1 MKYFFLALISAVFTI
16 TVSGCASYNAS
27 YSPAGSH
34 EPLTGSQ
41 ISKLNGIMFAYLDI
55 SAAKFSIIPPRTKH
69 AAVGNFY
76 RPHVSV
82 KIMAGAR
89 ARIQKAGI
97 KPGYNGKP
105 SAGGYDKNTGK
116 DIQPYAISVFNG
128 KLFLKIYSKQTVAI
142 NKNFSIAGVLVD
154 LKNIR
159 YDKGYEVVS
168 MSLENKGQTKT
179 IMENF
184 KYSNAGNS
192 FELRKFEIIQNLTVA
207 NKYKRGVTL
216 WVSF

>member
-1 MKYFFLALISAVFTI
+1 MKYFFLALISAVFTV
-16 TVSGCASYNAS
+16 TVSGCAYYNAS
-27 YSPAGSH
+27 YSPAAGSH
-34 EPLTGSQ
+34 APLTGSQ
-41 ISKLNGIMFAYLDI
+41 IRKLNRIMFAYLNI

-69 AAVGNFY
+69 AAAGNFY
-76 RPHVSV
+76 RPHASV
-82 KIMAGAR
+82 KIMAAR
-89 ARIQKAGI
+89 ARIKNI
-97 KPGYNGKP
+97 GK
-105 SAGGYDKNTGK
+105 
-116 DIQPYAISVFNG
+116 QMRPYAISVLNG
-128 KLFLKIYSKQTVAI
+128 KLFLKIYSKRPVAI
-142 NKNFSIAGVLVD
+142 NKNLSIAGVLIG

-207 NKYKRGVTL
+207 NKYKRGITL

>member
-1 MKYFFLALISAVFTI
+1 MKHFFLALISAVFTV
-16 TVSGCASYNAS
+16 TVSGCAYNAS
-27 YSPAGSH
+27 YTPGAGSH
-34 EPLTGSQ
+34 APLTVSQ
-41 ISKLNGIMFAYLDI
+41 IRKLNGIMFAYLNI
-55 SAAKFSIIPPRTKH
+55 SAAKFSIIPPGTKR
-69 AAVGNFY
+69 AAGNFY

-82 KIMAGAR
+82 KIMAAR
-89 ARIQKAGI
+89 ARIKNI
-97 KPGYNGKP
+97 GK
-105 SAGGYDKNTGK
+105 
-116 DIQPYAISVFNG
+116 QMRPYAISVLNG
-128 KLFLKIYSKQTVAI
+128 KLFLKIYSKRPVAI
-142 NKNFSIAGVLVD
+142 NKNLSIAGVLIG

-207 NKYKRGVTL
+207 NKYKRGITL

>member
-1 MKYFFLALISAVFTI
+1 MKYFFLALISAVFTV
-16 TVSGCASYNAS
+16 TVSGCAYYNAS
-27 YSPAGSH
+27 YSPSAGSH
-34 EPLTGSQ
+34 APLTVSQ
-41 ISKLNGIMFAYLDI
+41 IRKLNGIMFAYLNI
-55 SAAKFSIIPPRTKH
+55 SAAKFSIIPPGTKR
-69 AAVGNFY
+69 AAAGNFY
-76 RPHVSV
+76 RPHASV
-82 KIMAGAR
+82 KIMAAR
-89 ARIQKAGI
+89 ARIKNI
-97 KPGYNGKP
+97 GK
-105 SAGGYDKNTGK
+105 
-116 DIQPYAISVFNG
+116 QMRPYAVSILNG
-128 KLFLKIYSKQTVAI
+128 KLFLKIYSKRTFAI
-142 NKNFSIAGVLVD
+142 NKNLSIAGVLID

-207 NKYKRGVTL
+207 NKYKRGITL